1 MLRSLKILVREIGW
15 KNTWRVVRHMSA
27 QKKAGEPYG
36 ALPAADSERER
47 LSREQIEPAILLYKA
62 LRTYCPQEALSVTER
77 IVVDDGIRF
86 LRRSLG
92 VISPTKLASLSPG
105 QRKTFAESKA
115 KKFFNASIR
124 WDRIETDHIHFT
136 VTACRFPPL
145 CKAVGV
151 PEISPFF
158 CAVDSQYFGSVE
170 ENVLLER
177 SQTIASGASDC
188 PFTLRVAS
196 SQAHE

>member
-1 MLRSLKILVREIGW
+1 MLGSLRILVREIGW
-15 KNTWRVVRHMSA
+15 KNTWRVVRHMSE
-27 QKKAGEPYG
+27 QKRSGEPYRT
-36 ALPAADSERER
+36 LPEADCEKER
-47 LSREQIEPAILLYKA
+47 LSRKQIEPAILLYKA
-62 LRTYCPQEALSVTER
+62 LRVHCPQKALSVTEQ
-77 IVVDDGIRF
+77 VVVADGIRF

-92 VISPTKLASLSPG
+92 VISPTKLATLSPDA
-105 QRKTFAESKA
+105 RKTFAESKA

-145 CKAVGV
+145 CQATGV

-177 SQTIASGASDC
+177 SQTIASGASNC

-196 SQAHE
+196 SQGPE